1 MKTCFPF
8 WINYRVLQTTMIN
21 WISLKKEEEKK
32 EEEGEKRFSQ
42 LWCDKNSILNWN
54 TQYPRD
60 SFKKFSNKQLTA
72 NGSRDESKSARVK
85 TDRRSVARNQL
96 KSGRETSIESLT
108 GGEKKNG
115 KKRIAMW
122 QTLVGVA
129 NTGKNGRHRF
139 GNPATVCFPCPVESN
154 RNTEKSRRSVAPDLI
169 KKSVVVKCIGLPRSD
184 SDRVDSSFN
193 NRFKYRGTVDSS
205 SIRMHSRA
213 SGERRGPKKKK
224 KKQN

>member
-1 MKTCFPF
+1 
-8 WINYRVLQTTMIN
+8 MIN

-32 EEEGEKRFSQ
+32 EEEEGEKRFSQ

-108 GGEKKNG
+108 GGEKKKG

-154 RNTEKSRRSVAPDLI
+154 RNTEKSRRSVAPNLI
-169 KKSVVVKCIGLPRSD
+169 KKSWLNVQICTHARAESERQIDHDGGWDRNNYRVAKIGQRS
-184 SDRVDSSFN
+184 
-193 NRFKYRGTVDSS
+193 RGF
-205 SIRMHSRA
+205 
-213 SGERRGPKKKK
+213 EL
-224 KKQN
+224 Q

>member
-32 EEEGEKRFSQ
+32 KKKKGKKRFSQ

-108 GGEKKNG
+108 GGEKKKG
-115 KKRIAMW
+115 KKESRCGKRSSVW
-122 QTLVGVA
+122 QIRAKMADIDLEIQQRYVFHV
-129 NTGKNGRHRF
+129 
-139 GNPATVCFPCPVESN
+139 PSN
-154 RNTEKSRRSVAPDLI
+154 RIETRKNPVDR
-169 KKSVVVKCIGLPRSD
+169 LPP
-184 SDRVDSSFN
+184 
-193 NRFKYRGTVDSS
+193 T
-205 SIRMHSRA
+205 
-213 SGERRGPKKKK
+213 
-224 KKQN
+224 

>member
-32 EEEGEKRFSQ
+32 KKKKGKKRFSQ

-108 GGEKKNG
+108 GGEKKKG
-115 KKRIAMW
+115 KKESRCGKRSSVWQIW
-122 QTLVGVA
+122 QTSIW
-129 NTGKNGRHRF
+129 KSSNGMF
-139 GNPATVCFPCPVESN
+139 SM
-154 RNTEKSRRSVAPDLI
+154 SRRIESKHGKIP
-169 KKSVVVKCIGLPRSD
+169 SIGCPRL
-184 SDRVDSSFN
+184 N
-193 NRFKYRGTVDSS
+193 KEIGRG
-205 SIRMHSRA
+205 
-213 SGERRGPKKKK
+213 
-224 KKQN
+224 

>member
-129 NTGKNGRHRF
+129 NMADIDLEIQQRYVFHV
-139 GNPATVCFPCPVESN
+139 PSN
-154 RNTEKSRRSVAPDLI
+154 RIETRKNPVDR
-169 KKSVVVKCIGLPRSD
+169 LPP
-184 SDRVDSSFN
+184 
-193 NRFKYRGTVDSS
+193 T
-205 SIRMHSRA
+205 
-213 SGERRGPKKKK
+213 
-224 KKQN
+224 

>member
-1 MKTCFPF
+1 MYYKRR
-8 WINYRVLQTTMIN
+8 WLIESR
-21 WISLKKEEEKK
+21 WKRKKKKKEEEK
-32 EEEGEKRFSQ
+32 GEKRFSQ

-108 GGEKKNG
+108 GGEKKKG
-115 KKRIAMW
+115 KKNRD
-122 QTLVGVA
+122 VA
-129 NTGKNGRHRF
+129 NARRCGKYGRHRF

-154 RNTEKSRRSVAPDLI
+154 RNTEKSRRSVALDLI
-169 KKSVVVKCIGLPRSD
+169 KKSVVVKCTNLHAHAESERQIDHDGGWGRNNYRVAKIGQRS
-184 SDRVDSSFN
+184 
-193 NRFKYRGTVDSS
+193 RGF
-205 SIRMHSRA
+205 
-213 SGERRGPKKKK
+213 ER
-224 KKQN
+224 Q